1 MATTFEANLERWAKS
16 AYLILRDDV
25 ASRYHAT
32 ITYTDLAERVQK
44 HSGIVA
50 KGPSRHWIGKVLGLV
65 SRVCQHNE
73 DPPLAALVVHKTD
86 GMVGAGY
93 DLVLKLAGKPALED
107 PQQREAHAAESRLEC
122 YRRFGATIPA
132 NGGTPGYSTIYS
144 EKAARAAQRA
154 ARPPKPEENA
164 RPLKFCPTCFVA
176 LPATGVCDEC
186 ES

>member
-25 ASRYHAT
+25 ATRYHAT
-32 ITYTDLAERVQK
+32 ITYSDLAERVQK

-50 KGPSRHWIGKVLGLV
+50 KGPSRQWIGKVLGLV
-65 SRVCQHNE
+65 VRVCHHNS
-73 DPPLAALVVHKTD
+73 DPALSALVVHKTD

-93 DLVLKLAGKPALED
+93 DLVLKVAALPALTD
-107 PQQREAHAAESRLEC
+107 PQEREEHAARARLEC
-122 YRRFGATIPA
+122 YRKFCHSMPA
-132 NGGTPGYSTIYS
+132 DGGTPGYSTIYT

-176 LPATGVCDEC
+176 LPATGICDEC